1 MAITKT
7 VLAKDNRKAIVRVTA
22 TGTNENVT
30 IDIDSD
36 LKLTNETITSSALKV
51 AIQKIEYSCQAAQDI
66 TVVRNSVLVATVHP
80 GAPKIETSIQDEGDQ
95 DIVVTFSGKGMIL
108 LHLSKMGGFNDPVE
122 TPEFG
127 AYDDQTAVGS

>member
-1 MAITKT
+1 MAIVKT

-22 TGTNENVT
+22 TSAGNAT
-30 IDIDSD
+30 IDIDAD

-95 DIVVTFSGKGMIL
+95 DIVVTFGGKGMIL

-122 TPEFG
+122 TPELVL
-127 AYDDQTAVGS
+127 TMTRLL

>member
-22 TGTNENVT
+22 TGSNENVT
-30 IDIDSD
+30 IDIDAD

>member
-22 TGTNENVT
+22 TSAGNAT

-51 AIQKIEYSCQAAQDI
+51 AIQKIEYSCEAAKDI

-95 DIVVTFSGKGMIL
+95 DIVVTFSGKGMII

>member
-22 TGTNENVT
+22 TSAGNAT

-95 DIVVTFSGKGMIL
+95 DIVVTFSGKGMII

>member
-36 LKLTNETITSSALKV
+36 LKLTNETITTSALKV
-51 AIQKIEYSCQAAQDI
+51 AIQKIEYSCEAAKDI

-80 GAPKIETSIQDEGDQ
+80 GAPKIETSIQDEGNQ

>member
-1 MAITKT
+1 MAIVKT

-22 TGTNENVT
+22 TSAGNAT

-36 LKLTNETITSSALKV
+36 LKLTNETISSSALKV

-80 GAPKIETSIQDEGDQ
+80 GAPKIETSIQDEGNS

>member
-1 MAITKT
+1 MAIVKT

-22 TGTNENVT
+22 TSAGNAT

-51 AIQKIEYSCQAAQDI
+51 AIQKIEYSCEAAKDI

-95 DIVVTFSGKGMIL
+95 DIVVTFSGKGMII

>member
-1 MAITKT
+1 MPAS
-7 VLAKDNRKAIVRVTA
+7 IVTRSA
-22 TGTNENVT
+22 SAPGICAHFRTGSIYQKIT

-66 TVVRNSVLVATVHP
+66 TVVRNSVLVATVAP

>member
-1 MAITKT
+1 MAIVKT

-22 TGTNENVT
+22 TSAGNAT
-30 IDIDSD
+30 IDIDAD
-36 LKLTNETITSSALKV
+36 LKLTNETITSSDLKV

>member
-1 MAITKT
+1 MAIVKT
-7 VLAKDNRKAIVRVTA
+7 VLANNRKAIVRVTA
-22 TGTNENVT
+22 TGSNENVT
-30 IDIDSD
+30 IDIDAD

-51 AIQKIEYSCQAAQDI
+51 AIQKIEYSCEAAKDI
-66 TVVRNSVLVATVHP
+66 TVVRNSVLVATVAP

-122 TPEFG
+122 TPQFG
-127 AYDDQTAVGS
+127 AYDDETAVGS

>member
-1 MAITKT
+1 MAIVKT

-22 TGTNENVT
+22 TSAGNAT
-30 IDIDSD
+30 IDIAAD

>member
-1 MAITKT
+1 MAIVKT

-22 TGTNENVT
+22 TSAGNAT
-30 IDIDSD
+30 IDIDAD
-36 LKLTNETITSSALKV
+36 LKLTNETITSSKLKV

>member
-22 TGTNENVT
+22 TVTNENVT
-30 IDIDSD
+30 IDIDAD
-36 LKLTNETITSSALKV
+36 LKLTNETITTSALKV
-51 AIQKIEYSCQAAQDI
+51 AIQKIEYSCEAAKDI

-80 GAPKIETSIQDEGDQ
+80 GAPKIETSIQDEGNQ
-95 DIVVTFSGKGMIL
+95 DIVVTFGGKGMIL

-127 AYDDQTAVGS
+127 AYDDQDAVGS

>member
-1 MAITKT
+1 MAIT
-7 VLAKDNRKAIVRVTA
+7 A
-22 TGTNENVT
+22 TGSNENVT

-51 AIQKIEYSCQAAQDI
+51 AIQKIEYSCEAAKDI
-66 TVVRNSVLVATVHP
+66 TVVRNSVLVATVAP

>member
-1 MAITKT
+1 MAIVKT

-22 TGTNENVT
+22 TSAGNVT

-80 GAPKIETSIQDEGDQ
+80 GAPKIETSIQDEGNQ

>member
-22 TGTNENVT
+22 TGSNENVT

-51 AIQKIEYSCQAAQDI
+51 AIQKIEYSCEAAKDI
-66 TVVRNSVLVATVHP
+66 TVVRNSVLVATVAP

-127 AYDDQTAVGS
+127 AYDDLTAVGS

>member
-1 MAITKT
+1 MAIVKT

-22 TGTNENVT
+22 TSAGNAT
-30 IDIDSD
+30 IDIDAD

-108 LHLSKMGGFNDPVE
+108 LHISKMGGFNDPVE

>member
-1 MAITKT
+1 MAIVKT

-22 TGTNENVT
+22 TSAGNVT
-30 IDIDSD
+30 IDIDGD

-66 TVVRNSVLVATVHP
+66 TVVRNSVLVATVAP

>member
-1 MAITKT
+1 MAIVKT

-22 TGTNENVT
+22 TSAGNAT

-80 GAPKIETSIQDEGDQ
+80 GAPKIETSIQDEGNS

>member
-1 MAITKT
+1 MAIVKT

-22 TGTNENVT
+22 TSAGNAT

-66 TVVRNSVLVATVHP
+66 TVVRNSVLVATVAP

-95 DIVVTFSGKGMIL
+95 DIVVTFGGKGMIL
-108 LHLSKMGGFNDPVE
+108 LHLSKMGGFNDLVE

>member
-22 TGTNENVT
+22 TGSNENVT
-30 IDIDSD
+30 IDIDAD

-51 AIQKIEYSCQAAQDI
+51 AIQKIEYSCEAAKDI
-66 TVVRNSVLVATVHP
+66 TVVRNSVLVATVAP

-95 DIVVTFSGKGMIL
+95 DMVVTFSGKGMIL

-127 AYDDQTAVGS
+127 AYDDQTSVGS

>member
-22 TGTNENVT
+22 TGSNENVT